1 MKSFA
6 CSIASTCLLFVL
18 CMILL
23 GEVPQP
29 NAGTMGGNDSTE
41 LPDSQPEGE
50 DTSEM
55 DDDDATLDHRLIRL
69 GESRDPSLGLSDN
82 FNCLLVLQDVIA
94 PPPDCNA

>member
-6 CSIASTCLLFVL
+6 CSIASAGMLFFL

-23 GEVPQP
+23 GEVPQRSEG
-29 NAGTMGGNDSTE
+29 AMAGNDSTE

-55 DDDDATLDHRLIRL
+55 DDDDATLDHRLVKL
-69 GESRDPSLGLSDN
+69 SESLDPSLGLSDD
-82 FNCLLVLQDVIA
+82 FNYLLVLQDVIA